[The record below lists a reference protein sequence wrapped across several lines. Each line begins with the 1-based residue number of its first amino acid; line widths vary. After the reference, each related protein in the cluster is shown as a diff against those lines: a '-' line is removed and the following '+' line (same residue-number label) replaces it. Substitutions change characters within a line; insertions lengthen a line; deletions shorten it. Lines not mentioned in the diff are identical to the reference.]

1 MAQPEIHFVIS
12 APRSGSTW
20 LTNALNE
27 HSEIFATEH
36 RLFGDF
42 CEIWNDNN
50 GSSSP
55 RITFDK
61 YAKAFSVHYFF
72 EKMGMD
78 RNQFMDVFERS
89 FVNFLVSFAQNRTNK
104 RIVVDKITPYPGT
117 SALVVE
123 RIRKLF
129 PESKIVQ
136 LVRDGRDVLTSGTY
150 DWLLKD
156 AHGSPRY
163 AYFVEKRPIVLKRFF
178 DDAVI
183 KKWAENWKETIDAF
197 QQPPADARISYE
209 AMKSDLVGQLKI
221 VFETVG
227 TNDGGTNYAAADAAA
242 QATQF
247 QGVTGRSEGDASS
260 PTAKARKGITGD
272 WKSHFTRRD
281 GLLFHEIAGDT
292 LIEMKY
298 EKDDSWIFQL
308 PDELKMDDNQPTR

>member
-27 HSEIFATEH
+27 HSDIFATEH

-42 CEIWNDNN
+42 CEIWKDNN

-61 YAKAFSVHYFF
+61 YAKSFSVHYFF

-78 RNQFMDVFERS
+78 RKQFMDVFERS

-117 SALVVE
+117 SAMVVK

-156 AHGSPRY
+156 AHGSTRY

-183 KKWAENWKETIDAF
+183 EKWANNWKETIDAF
-197 QQPPADARISYE
+197 QQVPADARISYE
-209 AMKSDLVGQLKI
+209 AMKTDLSGQLNI
-221 VFETVG
+221 VFRAVRTQDA
-227 TNDGGTNYAAADAAA
+227 TADSAAAIAATE
-242 QATQF
+242 ATRF
-247 QGVTGRSEGDASS
+247 KDVAGRTEGDSS
-260 PTAKARKGITGD
+260 NPTAKARKGISGD

-281 GLLFHEIAGDT
+281 GELFHKIAGET
-292 LIEMKY
+292 LIELKY
-298 EKDDSWIFQL
+298 ENDDSWISRL
-308 PDELKMDDNQPTR
+308 PEELKMDDNHSTR

>member
-1 MAQPEIHFVIS
+1 MAQPELHFVIS

-20 LTNALNE
+20 LTNALNQ
-27 HSEIFATEH
+27 HPEIFATEH

-42 CEIWNDNN
+42 CEIWKDNN

-72 EKMGMD
+72 EQMGMD
-78 RNQFMDVFERS
+78 RQQFLDAFERS
-89 FVNFLVSFAQNRTNK
+89 FANFVVSFAQNRTNK

-117 SALVVE
+117 SALVVA

-129 PESKIVQ
+129 PESKIVR

-163 AYFVEKRPIVLKRFF
+163 AYFIEKRPIVLKRFF

-183 KKWAENWKETIDAF
+183 EKWANNWKETIDAF
-197 QQPPADARISYE
+197 QVPADANLSYE
-209 AMKSDLVGQLKI
+209 SMKSDLAGQLKTI
-221 VFETVG
+221 FKTVG
-227 TNDGGTNYAAADAAA
+227 TRDVAADDEAAIA
-242 QATQF
+242 ATEATRF
-247 QGVTGRSEGDASS
+247 QSVTGRSAGDSSS
-260 PTAKARKGITGD
+260 PTAKARKGVAGD
-272 WKSHFTRRD
+272 WKNHFTRRD
-281 GLLFHEIAGDT
+281 GQLFHEIAGDA
-292 LIEMKY
+292 LIKMKY
-298 EKDDSWIFQL
+298 AADASWIDQL
-308 PDELKMDDNQPTR
+308 PEDLMMDENNSTR